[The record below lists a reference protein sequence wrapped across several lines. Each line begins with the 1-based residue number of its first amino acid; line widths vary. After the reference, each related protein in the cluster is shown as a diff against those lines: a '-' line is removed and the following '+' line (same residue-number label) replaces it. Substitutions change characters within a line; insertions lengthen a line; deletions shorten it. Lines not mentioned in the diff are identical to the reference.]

1 LLENTFEH
9 DGIGKPIIDSILDL
23 LGGFDSEVYV
33 IPGNHDPWMPGG
45 IWEYASGRCRVV
57 EVFTF

>member
-33 IPGNHDPWMPGG
+33 IPGNHDPWMPGV
-45 IWEYASGRCRVV
+45 IWEYASGPLS
-57 EVFTF
+57 